1 VPHIA
6 RPRSGSPARLGQAQ
20 RRGARVTSVWESVS
34 HDEIAVCFGNDGGV
48 DQSRRVQHCN
58 LFGAQWITGLF
69 QLFIF

>member
-1 VPHIA
+1 
-6 RPRSGSPARLGQAQ
+6 
-20 RRGARVTSVWESVS
+20 VTSVWESVS

-69 QLFIF
+69 QLFSF